1 MQYSH
6 LFKILETSGLS
17 PEQFAPYLGISGM
30 TLRRWREKPGDE
42 EIPKLYERSLEAA
55 VSQLIREGRL
65 DPESPL
71 ARQTLKD
78 SLESFQSVLT
88 NLGFSE
94 DILSQSKNQEET
106 VVLGLSQIGA
116 DEEKR
121 HEVERSHKKILDFKK
136 FSKEWGRRISTL
148 MSVVTSKQIKSYE
161 KLVAYGA
168 LFYLINPFDL
178 IPDHIPGFGFVDDY
192 AILGMASVYYLTRF
206 AKLFK

>member
-1 MQYSH
+1 MKYSH
-6 LFKILETSGLS
+6 LFKILEASRLS
-17 PEQFAPYLGISGM
+17 PEQFATYLGVSGM

-55 VSQLIREGRL
+55 VSELIREGRL
-65 DPESPL
+65 DANSSL
-71 ARQTLKD
+71 VRHTLKD
-78 SLESFQSVLT
+78 SGLESFQSVLT

-94 DILSQSKNQEET
+94 DLLKQSTDQEET

-116 DEEKR
+116 DEQKR
-121 HEVERSHKKILDFKK
+121 REVERNHKKILDFKK

-148 MSVVTSKQIKSYE
+148 MSVVTSKQIKGYE

-178 IPDHIPGFGFVDDY
+178 IPDHLPGFGF
-192 AILGMASVYYLTRF
+192 
-206 AKLFK
+206 